1 MRRKDLKLHQKRF
14 KLDIRK
20 VYSPEVWSGT
30 GMGFPGRCW
39 SHHPWRC
46 SRNISILHC
55 RIWFNGRIVVV
66 GGQMD

>member
-20 VYSPEVWSGT
+20 VYSQKSGQALEWAS
-30 GMGFPGRCW
+30 PGRCW